1 MTPANITALQ
11 ALVQADPA
19 LAQQLQSAA
28 NNEAATQL
36 LAKAA
41 SLKGLAVD
49 AHAIADYLKIS
60 PTARMTDAE
69 LEAVAGG
76 SGRVESGDTN
86 NSTKISTSPSGVRM
100 CMSEEEAHRRGWST
114 AVKAS

>member
-19 LAQQLQSAA
+19 LAQQLQSAET
-28 NNEAATQL
+28 NEAATQL

-41 SLKGLAVD
+41 SQKGLAVD
-49 AHAIADYLKIS
+49 LQAIADYLKTS
-60 PTARMTDAE
+60 QTAEMTDAE

-76 SGRVESGDTN
+76 YDPVPIPQRPEN
-86 NSTKISTSPSGVRM
+86 VRKPI
-100 CMSEEEAHRRGWST
+100 EWGGPGKNYTR
-114 AVKAS
+114 

>member
-11 ALVQADPA
+11 SLVQADPA

-28 NNEAATQL
+28 TNEAATQL

-41 SLKGLAVD
+41 SQNGLAVD
-49 AHAIADYLKIS
+49 TNVIADYLKT
-60 PTARMTDAE
+60 PQTARMTDAE

-76 SGRVESGDTN
+76 LPGSSESG
-86 NSTKISTSPSGVRM
+86 TS
-100 CMSEEEAHRRGWST
+100 AYHWHKAT
-114 AVKAS
+114 ADRCIQVYR

>member
-28 NNEAATQL
+28 TSEAAAQL
-36 LAKAA
+36 LAQAA
-41 SLKGLAVD
+41 SQKGLAVD
-49 AHAIADYLKIS
+49 LQAIADYLKTS

-76 SGRVESGDTN
+76 YPEGTNVESSRKVAGGPNGYNCVADY
-86 NSTKISTSPSGVRM
+86 
-100 CMSEEEAHRRGWST
+100 
-114 AVKAS
+114 